1 MELQIKL
8 IQPAHVLPLEALEDP
23 SHCGAKAW
31 RLARMHQWGYPVPPA
46 VVLHSEAFQ
55 QLLDATALGPFVA
68 RETDSL
74 SLDDPA
80 AIAAA
85 AQAIESRLI
94 STELP
99 VDLVDEITTATAE
112 LLNQGPVVVRSS
124 ACGEDSNEAAFAGQ
138 LDSFLNVRTLEQL
151 LTALKRCWASY
162 WSHRSLTYQLTR
174 GIQLQAM
181 GVIIQEQVDARFAG
195 VLFTRPVQHSDQDS
209 ICLLYT
215 SPSPRD

>member
-8 IQPAHVLPLEALEDP
+8 TQPAHVLPLEALEDP

-74 SLDDPA
+74 SLDYPA

-85 AQAIESRLI
+85 A
-94 STELP
+94 P
-99 VDLVDEITTATAE
+99 
-112 LLNQGPVVVRSS
+112 
-124 ACGEDSNEAAFAGQ
+124 AFASS
-138 LDSFLNVRTLEQL
+138 LWWECRR
-151 LTALKRCWASY
+151 LT
-162 WSHRSLTYQLTR
+162 
-174 GIQLQAM
+174 
-181 GVIIQEQVDARFAG
+181 
-195 VLFTRPVQHSDQDS
+195 
-209 ICLLYT
+209 
-215 SPSPRD
+215 